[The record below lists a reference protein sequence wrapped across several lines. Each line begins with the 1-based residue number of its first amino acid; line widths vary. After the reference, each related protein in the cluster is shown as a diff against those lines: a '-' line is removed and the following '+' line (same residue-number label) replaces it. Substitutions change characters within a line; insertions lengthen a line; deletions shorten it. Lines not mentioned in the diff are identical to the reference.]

1 MNCLDGLIADDNS
14 CTSTT
19 GVLRL
24 RDIGISETFIG
35 KLLGADDKSTTTF
48 MEDRRRI
55 ASEYVVRDVL
65 RHYNKSIIPRT
76 FVDRDRVGR
85 WTEPTK
91 LDTGSNLYRHGM
103 VIEVCAPASN
113 LRIDISRI
121 EFFGNTTG
129 DVDVDVH
136 DMLSG
141 ELLVTETISATA
153 GQVSGKEVNISIQAR
168 RQKMRLFVSTQED
181 EFYRGSVTDGC
192 STCFGKVVYKNGIL
206 QANTGRILK
215 ADAVQYQNLTSYSY
229 TGGLSAIV
237 SVSCDHGAWICEM
250 KSAMALPLIYCLGR
264 EVLTGALYNFDRWG
278 IKDLRKED
286 VKERRDELEAL
297 YSKSMSDLYE
307 WMPIP
312 QDPSCFVCN
321 SRTSTGVILP

>member
-1 MNCLDGLIADDNS
+1 MVQLLTQPIAQLQQRPEVHA
-14 CTSTT
+14 
-19 GVLRL
+19 GVVPHALEHP
-24 RDIGISETFIG
+24 GQV
-35 KLLGADDKSTTTF
+35 LGGDVAGGV
-48 MEDRRRI
+48 RRER
-55 ASEYVVRDVL
+55 
-65 RHYNKSIIPRT
+65 
-76 FVDRDRVGR
+76 
-85 WTEPTK
+85 
-91 LDTGSNLYRHGM
+91 
-103 VIEVCAPASN
+103 APAHAPDG
-113 LRIDISRI
+113 RIEAPHARLLPYPDQFLKFTVEEGNDARIRAI

-168 RQKMRLFVSTQED
+168 RQKMRLFISTDET
-181 EFYRGSVTDGC
+181 EFYRANVTDGC

-264 EVLTGALYNFDRWG
+264 EILTAALYNFDRWG

-297 YSKSMSDLYE
+297 YSKSMSGLYE